1 MANELLKSPEGD
13 AVPQNLKDG
22 VSVSASDL
30 DGDDTVWEIFDDPAQ
45 GGGSTLQD
53 IVDDLNAT
61 LEVTDDGSF
70 NATVSGTVGLE
81 AGDGSGTVEEVQQT
95 NNALDV
101 YLSAQNGN
109 FSVDL
114 QNDAVGLAS
123 ETTLSN
129 IASALSSN
137 GGDVLQVEQQTPI
150 EIEADDGTGTVDNIL
165 RTGNGLNVQI
175 VGQDTN
181 FGVDLK
187 TDETDGSGLATE
199 NTLTS
204 LSEAL
209 TSETDNP
216 DTLRVQIQNVQRQ
229 RQVVKDVGQIS
240 YQGTN
245 YPIEFEVGEKS
256 NTGPRELVNAGS
268 DEKCILLSYSISLD
282 GNVDATFEG
291 TATGPIAYVKG
302 DTGEVKNISR
312 DPHGIIGET
321 QSGQSLQLT
330 TGDARPISYRISYAL
345 VSA

>member
-53 IVDDLNAT
+53 VVDDLNGT

-81 AGDGSGTVEEVQQT
+81 ADDGSGTVGGIQQT

-114 QNDAVGLAS
+114 QNDAVGLA
-123 ETTLSN
+123 
-129 IASALSSN
+129 
-137 GGDVLQVEQQTPI
+137 
-150 EIEADDGTGTVDNIL
+150 
-165 RTGNGLNVQI
+165 
-175 VGQDTN
+175 
-181 FGVDLK
+181 
-187 TDETDGSGLATE
+187 GS
-199 NTLTS
+199 
-204 LSEAL
+204 
-209 TSETDNP
+209 
-216 DTLRVQIQNVQRQ
+216 
-229 RQVVKDVGQIS
+229 
-240 YQGTN
+240 
-245 YPIEFEVGEKS
+245 
-256 NTGPRELVNAGS
+256 
-268 DEKCILLSYSISLD
+268 
-282 GNVDATFEG
+282 VDATFQG
-291 TATGPIAYVKG
+291 TSLGDIAYVKG

-321 QSGQSLQLT
+321 EAGESLQLT

>member
-53 IVDDLNAT
+53 VVDDLNGT

-81 AGDGSGTVEEVQQT
+81 ADDGSGTVGGIQQT

-150 EIEADDGTGTVDNIL
+150 QIEANDGTGSVDNIR
-165 RTGNGLNVQI
+165 RTGNGLNVQV
-175 VGQDTN
+175 VGQGTN
-181 FGVDLK
+181 FSVDLQND
-187 TDETDGSGLATE
+187 TVGLATE
-199 NTLTS
+199 TTLTS

-256 NTGPRELVNAGS
+256 NTGARELVNAGP

-282 GNVDATFEG
+282 GSVDATFQG
-291 TATGPIAYVKG
+291 TSLGDIAYVKG

-321 QSGQSLQLT
+321 EAGESLQLT